1 MALASGQFTIID
13 LNDFIVSAT
22 SPANPVLNQT
32 WLNISVEPNQFNCWN
47 GVEWVTVTDQ
57 AIIDALETRLN
68 NRINTVNDAIAA
80 NGSDIAALQASYTT
94 LFNVTIAGIYAEVAK
109 KLNTNELIS
118 TINQTAAGILLQAIQ
133 TVDSVTTSTGY
144 KFDKDGL
151 EIESTE
157 SGVKIKID
165 NDEVTFSNLAGTE
178 VIAQF
183 TALLGALM
191 SKIKVSGTAEMN
203 NISFIPVV
211 MPGTNEKRTWVVFN
225 L

>member
-13 LNDFIVSAT
+13 LNDFLVST
-22 SPANPVLNQT
+22 TPPETPVLNQT
-32 WLNISVEPNQFNCWN
+32 WLNISVVPNQFSCWN
-47 GVEWVTVTDQ
+47 GIEWVTVTDQ
-57 AIIDALETRLN
+57 AIIDALEQRLN
-68 NRINTVNDAIAA
+68 NRIDTAADAIAA

-109 KLNTNELIS
+109 KLDTNELIS
-118 TINQTAAGILLQAIQ
+118 TINQTPGGILLQAIQ
-133 TVDSVTTSTGY
+133 TIDSVTTSTGY

-151 EIESTE
+151 EIVSTE

-191 SKIKVSGTAEMN
+191 SKIKVIGAAEIN
-203 NISFIPVV
+203 NISFVPVV
-211 MPGTNEKRTWVVFN
+211 LPGTYERRTWVVFN
-225 L
+225 E